1 MKLIQ
6 NMGKKDL
13 YIVYQEK
20 NRIGYQWTRIW
31 NRVFGFKWCMASYK
45 YIKTP
50 DIIRKLLRI
59 LIFKSLNGRRLKNSK
74 LGQN

>member
-45 YIKTP
+45 YIKTAMVLCQ
-50 DIIRKLLRI
+50 DLVQVKMR
-59 LIFKSLNGRRLKNSK
+59 FSSS
-74 LGQN
+74 

>member
-45 YIKTP
+45 YIKTAILTP
-50 DIIRKLLRI
+50 MMVRLILSLIDLLI
-59 LIFKSLNGRRLKNSK
+59 KEAY
-74 LGQN
+74 

>member
-45 YIKTP
+45 YIKTTRIGR
-50 DIIRKLLRI
+50 IIWIYQIIKRTRNI
-59 LIFKSLNGRRLKNSK
+59 TENNS
-74 LGQN
+74 

>member
-1 MKLIQ
+1 MGISMRLGYMKLIQ

-45 YIKTP
+45 YIKTAKP
-50 DIIRKLLRI
+50 RI
-59 LIFKSLNGRRLKNSK
+59 
-74 LGQN
+74 